1 VVVKGDVVLVTSG
14 LAAGDSVIVTAKNV
28 ADVKGNAM
36 SATGTSQTAPV
47 TGKMS
52 WVAIGGND
60 FQEGVLPPTWTD
72 FPQDAAKFYDDAVAL
87 KTDTDFDLISGSSAN
102 WANYDEATFAYEEIT
117 GDFDRVVRLEYQDP
131 SSQWARAGIL
141 ARTALDEGVTRAQAT
156 DPTAPVPMGANISV
170 RVNPAVQWNG
180 TAGNNAYEFV
190 YRDTIGGTYANS
202 GGGSTP
208 AYPNAWMRLQ
218 RVGQLISAFRSVD
231 GTTWINI
238 GTRDYAAIQVDPEA
252 AEPGFPAKLYVGPYF
267 APELVN
273 NDAFRIGHSVVAKF
287 RDYGPFGPGGDEPE
301 IQTVTLAGAN
311 VTITWIGGGT
321 LEWTSALAPG
331 ATWTSTN
338 DSDGSYTEAVTT
350 AQMKFFR
357 VRQ

>member
-1 VVVKGDVVLVTSG
+1 
-14 LAAGDSVIVTAKNV
+14 
-28 ADVKGNAM
+28 M
-36 SATGTSQTAPV
+36 SATGTSKVAPV

-60 FQEGVLPPTWTD
+60 FQEGVLPATWTD
-72 FPQDAAKFYDDAVAL
+72 FPQDASKYYDNAVAL

-102 WANYDEATFAYEEIT
+102 WANYDEATFVYEEIT
-117 GDFDRVVRLEYQDP
+117 GDFDRIARVEYQDP

-141 ARTALDEGVTRAQAT
+141 ARTSLDEGVTRAQAT
-156 DPTAPVPMGANISV
+156 DPAGTPMGANITV

-180 TAGNNAYEFV
+180 TLGNNAYEFV
-190 YRDTIGGTYANS
+190 YRDTIGGAYANS

-218 RVGQLISAFRSVD
+218 RSGQLISAFRSVD
-231 GTTWINI
+231 GTTWVNI
-238 GTRDYAAIQVDPEA
+238 GTRDYSAIQVDPNA

-273 NDAFRIGHSVVAKF
+273 NDAFRVGHSVVAKF
-287 RDYGPFGPGGDEPE
+287 RDYKPFGPIVDPNEPN
-301 IQTVTLAGAN
+301 ITAVTLTGGN
-311 VTITWIGGGT
+311 IVIVWTGGGT

-338 DSDGSYTEAVTT
+338 DSDGSYSEATTT

-357 VRQ
+357 VKK